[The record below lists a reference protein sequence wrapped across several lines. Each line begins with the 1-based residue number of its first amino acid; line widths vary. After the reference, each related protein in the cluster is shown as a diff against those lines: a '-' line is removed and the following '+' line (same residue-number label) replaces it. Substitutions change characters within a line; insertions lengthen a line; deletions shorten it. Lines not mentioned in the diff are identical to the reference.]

1 MFHRPAQSRFDVP
14 SSRLMALAA
23 RHGDEHVIKLTDTVL
38 DVYARS
44 GDPGV
49 LSAAT
54 RCAHLIEPPQ

>member
-1 MFHRPAQSRFDVP
+1 
-14 SSRLMALAA
+14 MALAA